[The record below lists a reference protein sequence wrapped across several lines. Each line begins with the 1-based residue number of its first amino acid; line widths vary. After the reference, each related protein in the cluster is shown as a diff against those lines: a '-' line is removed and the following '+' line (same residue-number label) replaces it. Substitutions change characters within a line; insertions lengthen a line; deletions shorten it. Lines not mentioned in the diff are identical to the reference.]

1 MDIKVKGKQTLS
13 GEVYPSGSKNSAVAL
28 LPASILIDS
37 PFTLKNVPDITDV
50 YRLVNIL
57 EKLGSKISWN
67 KKKREIKIDNSKL
80 NFQNLDEEDLGNMKG
95 TSLLWGPMLARFRKV
110 VFSDLPGGC
119 TLGSR
124 PLGAHFEAF
133 RSLGVRVEETPNS
146 AKMDATKAKAETV
159 WLTEM
164 SVTATENAIML
175 ATGIKGVTKIIG
187 AASEPHVQDLCN
199 FLVASG
205 AEIVG
210 IGSSVLTINGGKKLS
225 AADYEM
231 LPDHYEITTFLAM
244 AAATGGKIK
253 VHNAIPEHMTH
264 TNYVFSKFGVNVK
277 YDGDLAYIKKNQK
290 IKIDTSSTNGV
301 VNIKAQPWPSLPVD
315 SLPMFIPLA
324 LASKTGQVL
333 FHNWMYESGLFWT
346 SELTK
351 LGANILMADP
361 HRVLVTGGN
370 KLRGTTLEAP
380 YIIRAVV
387 AMVIAAMMAEGET
400 TILNADAL
408 YRGHPNFEENLKK
421 LGAEIE
427 IINK

>member
-1 MDIKVKGKQTLS
+1 MDIKVKGRQVLS
-13 GEVYPSGSKNSAVAL
+13 GEIYPSGSKNSAVAL
-28 LPASILIDS
+28 IPASILINS
-37 PFTLKNVPDITDV
+37 PFILKNVPDIVDV
-50 YRLVNIL
+50 GRLIKIL
-57 EKLGSKISWN
+57 EKLGSKINWN
-67 KKKREIKIDNSKL
+67 KKKKELQIDNSKL
-80 NFQNLDEEDLGNMKG
+80 KFENLDSEDLGNMKG
-95 TSLLWGPMLARFRKV
+95 TSLLWGPMLARFGKV

-124 PLGAHFEAF
+124 PLGSHFDAF
-133 RSLGVRVEETPNS
+133 KSLGVKVNETSSS
-146 AKMDATKAKAETV
+146 ASMDATKAKAQTI
-159 WLTEM
+159 WMTEM

-175 ATGIKGVTKIIG
+175 AAGIEGETKIIG

-199 FLVASG
+199 FLNKSG
-205 AEIVG
+205 AKISG
-210 IGSSVLTINGGKKLS
+210 IGSSVVTIKGGSKLV
-225 AADYEM
+225 ATDYEM

-244 AAATGGKIK
+244 AAATGGEIK
-253 VHNAIPEHMTH
+253 VYNAIPEFFPH
-264 TNYVFSKFGVNVK
+264 TNHVFSKFGVKVK
-277 YDGDLAYIKKNQK
+277 YEGNTAIVKKDQK
-290 IKIDTSSTNGV
+290 IKIDTSNTNGILNV
-301 VNIKAQPWPSLPVD
+301 KAQPWPSLPVD

-324 LASKTGQVL
+324 LASKGGQVL

-370 KLRGTTLEAP
+370 KLRGAKLEAP

-387 AMVIAAMMAEGET
+387 AMVIAAMIAEGET

-408 YRGHPNFEENLKK
+408 YRGHPNFEENLKR